1 MLLPCQDKMEEG
13 SSNESKALKKRM
25 SLRTPRHSLIPNA
38 NNVRFLTR
46 VLEFVARGV
55 RDPKALAE
63 VLDCEVRTVHYY
75 TQAGDWLGLLETNES
90 KDPHLTRL
98 GLEYVYAGR
107 DRPKV
112 YAEAIWSNAFVVDLM
127 SGQDVLPHADQIAD
141 FIGTSVPEM
150 APTTARRRASAVRSL
165 IQPALKHRRKSLKTS
180 RQMTFQFA
188 PAYNPGGSVT
198 PIVDLRAGTDE
209 SPDVYRVVLRAL
221 LDHGELGTGHLR
233 AVLDA
238 SGAKD
243 CGIGSY
249 IEMAVRRGDARRVD
263 DRLVVT
269 WGAAWRRDVADT
281 VVGVALSDP
290 RYRAYLDCLRKA
302 AAGDPK
308 EAIRYSSLRDRF
320 ASWDRRVFG
329 ESIRPAQL
337 SQDLDRI
344 LLGRPI
350 DAFPLAEEPGDA
362 PPLLEGAFL
371 DLLHSD
377 GLVLTFP
384 PSLQLLLQGVNLIN
398 TKLES
403 SNRTKNGVRLP
414 EATDRRVVVHGG
426 LFPPGLPL
434 PKRVVDTVT
443 LRLMSVNNIPM
454 VAMATACLLLD
465 RRGSLPISIQRSG
478 SGPALFYNN
487 KSLGELSALF
497 EAVAESQGWMVSRQ
511 TRAEPNALLGDLLV
525 SLGIGERLATRLVLD
540 ESFFVRL
547 KHEPEDQEIAN
558 KLAMVEDMIQRYIE
572 ELVAE

>member
-1 MLLPCQDKMEEG
+1 MPRR
-13 SSNESKALKKRM
+13 S
-25 SLRTPRHSLIPNA
+25 PRHTLIPNA

-46 VLEFVARGV
+46 VLEFVAKGV

-75 TQAGDWLGLLETNES
+75 TQAGDWLGLIETQES
-90 KDPHLTRL
+90 RDPHLTRL
-98 GLEYVYAGR
+98 GLEFVYAGR
-107 DRPKV
+107 QRPKV
-112 YAEAIWSNAFVVDLM
+112 YAEAIWSTPFVIDLM
-127 SGQDVLPHADQIAD
+127 SGQDALPSADLIAE
-141 FIGTSVPEM
+141 FIETSVPEM

-165 IQPALKHRRKSLKTS
+165 IQPAIKYRKKPLKSS
-180 RQMTFQFA
+180 RQMSFQFA
-188 PAYNPGGSVT
+188 PAYDPGGSVT
-198 PIVDLRAGTDE
+198 PLLDLRAGTDE

-290 RYRAYLDCLRKA
+290 RYRAYLSCLRKA

-308 EAIRYSSLRDRF
+308 EAIRYSALRDRY
-320 ASWDRRVFG
+320 SGWDRRVFG

-350 DAFPLAEEPGDA
+350 EAFPLAEDPGEA

-371 DLLHSD
+371 DLLQSD
-377 GLVLTFP
+377 SLVLTFP
-384 PSLQLLLQGVNLIN
+384 PSLQLLLQGVKHIN
-398 TKLES
+398 AQLERS
-403 SNRTKNGVRLP
+403 TRTKNGVRLP
-414 EATDRRVVVHGG
+414 EATDHRVLVHGG
-426 LFPPGLPL
+426 MFPPGLPL
-434 PKRVVDTVT
+434 PKTVADTVT
-443 LRLMSVNNIPM
+443 LRLLAVTNIPFIG
-454 VAMATACLLLD
+454 MATALLLLD
-465 RRGSLPISIQRSG
+465 RRGNLPISIQRHS
-478 SGPALFYNN
+478 SGPIV
-487 KSLGELSALF
+487 KHQSQTLGTLSDLL
-497 EAVAESQGWMVSRQ
+497 ESVAEAKGWLVSRQ

-525 SLGIGERLATRLVLD
+525 GLGIGDRLAQRLVLD
-540 ESFFVRL
+540 ETFFVRL
-547 KHEPEDQEIAN
+547 KEEPEDQEVAS
-558 KLAMVEDMIQRYIE
+558 KLVFLEDLLQRHIE
-572 ELVAE
+572 EMVAE